1 MFDVNHFKR
10 FNDNHGN
17 QAGDMQL
24 RRVAAV
30 LAAEAT
36 GVDEL
41 AARYGGEEFVLILPG
56 VDGESARLRAEQ
68 VRTRVEQ
75 ATHAAGL
82 PGSISLGVA
91 ATVPTVQCDPSLLVH
106 RADEALYR
114 AKHAGRNR
122 VEYADQ

>member
-82 PGSISLGVA
+82 PGSISLGVDRKS
-91 ATVPTVQCDPSLLVH
+91 TRLNSSH
-106 RADEALYR
+106 
-114 AKHAGRNR
+114 
-122 VEYADQ
+122 